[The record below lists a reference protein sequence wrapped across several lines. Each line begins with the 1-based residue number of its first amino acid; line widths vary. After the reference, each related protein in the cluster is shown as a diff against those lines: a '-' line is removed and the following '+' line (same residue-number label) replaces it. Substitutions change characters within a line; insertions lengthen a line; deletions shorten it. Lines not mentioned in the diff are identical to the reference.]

1 MLVSNCS
8 AVVDLWQNEEC
19 IYVSVERK
27 SHSFIQKEI
36 FCLKS
41 GFGRWGQVYG
51 FVNGKSDKIGQPERG
66 KAGAA
71 PCTSSSIEME
81 HTFPASTCT
90 QSTCIHHMDMGLATQ
105 TYLHNRVRCVAG
117 PDKFT
122 QQDTTCTQL
131 ALFISLFL
139 FSHSSFSPNHCYP
152 SFFQLFIC
160 PKHHIVS
167 PVQSCTSISL
177 HTLKFEMTIWKRNLK
192 HSTLSKSCWKLLVYK
207 IFSKLNIRTG
217 EIYQTNTFM

>member
-1 MLVSNCS
+1 MY
-8 AVVDLWQNEEC
+8 LWKEKA
-19 IYVSVERK
+19 IALYRRK
-27 SHSFIQKEI
+27 SFVWKVGLGGEVRFMVLSMENLTRSDSLKEAR
-36 FCLKS
+36 LV
-41 GFGRWGQVYG
+41 QHHAL
-51 FVNGKSDKIGQPERG
+51 P
-66 KAGAA
+66 
-71 PCTSSSIEME
+71 SSIEME

-105 TYLHNRVRCVAG
+105 TYLHNRVRWVAG

-177 HTLKFEMTIWKRNLK
+177 NTLKFEMTIWKRNLK